1 MSCSQATHY
10 NTRTKAAALDVY
22 QNDPESASPVIAN
35 AANNIRQHSL
45 DELHTNQV
53 YTLPYASITYVSLL
67 RLPNHRFVL
76 IYFTLYDLYCILFH
90 PHLYIH
96 YRLYF
101 FWLLRFDV
109 CNFPPQILILPRAI
123 VTNVKCKLLCV
134 RFYILIFCI
143 FWICMLKWLQ
153 LDSIHF
159 LIAKW
164 TIAHSCNSALM
175 SVPHSFEALN
185 PNSDAISLS
194 QL

>member
-1 MSCSQATHY
+1 MPPPKHKTLQVLPPLKTPFNNIELQNHDRRTQNTMSCSQATHY

-101 FWLLRFDV
+101 F
-109 CNFPPQILILPRAI
+109 
-123 VTNVKCKLLCV
+123 
-134 RFYILIFCI
+134 
-143 FWICMLKWLQ
+143 
-153 LDSIHF
+153 
-159 LIAKW
+159 
-164 TIAHSCNSALM
+164 
-175 SVPHSFEALN
+175 
-185 PNSDAISLS
+185 
-194 QL
+194 